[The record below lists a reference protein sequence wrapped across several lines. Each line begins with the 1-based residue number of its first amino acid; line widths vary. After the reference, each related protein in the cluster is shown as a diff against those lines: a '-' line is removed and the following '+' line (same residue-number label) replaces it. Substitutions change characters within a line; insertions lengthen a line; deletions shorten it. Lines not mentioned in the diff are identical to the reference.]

1 MSCLIFVPR
10 ENYTT
15 ELRRQFQKILI
26 ESFDGSTADFDVLL
40 TDAVLARI
48 HITVRT
54 TPGKVPEVDRRA
66 IEARLASAAR
76 RWEDDLRQALND
88 EEGEARAAPLYKRF
102 GTAFPTAYEEAV
114 SPRQAVADIR
124 RLAALDKGSL
134 GLNLYRPL
142 EGPAGRLGFKLYRQ
156 GAPITL
162 SDSLPMLERMGVR
175 VLSERGYEIHPEAGE
190 ALWVHDFSLQLPG
203 SDDIDAETIAP
214 LFEESFA
221 RVFEGAVENDDFNRL
236 VLRAGLSADEI
247 VVLRAYAKVMR
258 QTGFALSQAF
268 IESTLALHP
277 RIARMLVALFRAL

>member
-1 MSCLIFVPR
+1 MQLGERQRFRLFIRRDPFERFVSCLIFVPR

-15 ELRRQFQKILI
+15 ELRRRFQTILI
-26 ESFDGSTADFDVLL
+26 EAFDGSTADFDVLL

-54 TPGKVPEVDRRA
+54 TPGKVREVDRRA
-66 IEARLASAAR
+66 IEARLADAAR

-124 RLAALDKGSL
+124 RHHARRKTKGGL

-142 EGPAGRLGFKLYRQ
+142 EGPQVAWASSCIG
-156 GAPITL
+156 GASIAL

-175 VLSERGYEIHPEAGE
+175 VLSERGYQMTPEGGE
-190 ALWVHDFSLQLPG
+190 PLWVHDFSLQLSG
-203 SDDIDAETIAP
+203 VDDIDAEGDRAAVRGVVC
-214 LFEESFA
+214 A
-221 RVFEGAVENDDFNRL
+221 RVRRRCRKRRLQSAGA
-236 VLRAGLSADEI
+236 
-247 VVLRAYAKVMR
+247 
-258 QTGFALSQAF
+258 
-268 IESTLALHP
+268 
-277 RIARMLVALFRAL
+277 ARRFVGR